1 MLDKIFITLYCII
14 ILLVPER
21 LNLMGITYSK
31 LLLII
36 TVGLLIYKI
45 FYKKEK
51 IKFEK
56 NFLSYLSIGLIVFS
70 CWVFAVNL
78 FYLIIN
84 RQFILTNFF
93 EVLRPLLYVATI
105 LLINIY
111 SRSDEIKKYLKK
123 LFIILVVVNCI
134 VAISQR
140 YNPFNINELYIRFI
154 APTQY
159 HTLVGN
165 YPDPRVVG
173 LTSNPNDF
181 GFLLSISSLITAYEI
196 IINKK
201 KKYLYLFLLEYITLF
216 MTMSRTS
223 FVCNIFMLVVFVS
236 IYFFKS
242 KGLKKTILP
251 VLTLLVLCF
260 SSLFILPD
268 KITWRIK
275 QLIDISGLT
284 SWISRVEHSNENFH
298 EIFSPDKIPDS
309 SKPDDEIKESYLDVN
324 VPREVKIMIGV
335 GSDKLKQYG
344 LVYDNEY
351 LVIIYRYGIIGL
363 IIYLSIYLLPLSKI
377 NKQKD
382 GNFALYI
389 ALFSGMLLYMYPASI
404 YHSYKLFIISCFV
417 ISLYFEE
424 KNYPKNKKN
433 VLMISTYFPPF
444 GGVGVFRVT
453 KFVKYLKRKKYNP
466 IVVTVDDKLVVN
478 EDKSLLKDINDCDV
492 YRLEFKSS
500 RKLAKDFYYALKE
513 LIEPIIA
520 KNEPSVVFV
529 TGGPF
534 YVLPIGR
541 YLYDKY
547 QIPYII
553 DLRDPWSFQK
563 NNGGIKAKIITIK
576 NKALE
581 KYTFKKAS
589 YVCCVNET
597 MTTEYKKLYPKYE
610 SKFVTITNGYDE
622 DDFKEIIPIE
632 FKQFSIV
639 YTGKFEVS
647 AGFRDPSILFKVI
660 KSLKDEGINIKFI
673 HVGNR
678 ENRVIELAEKYGI
691 LENCEFVGFKSYEES
706 LRYCKGANIQILITG
721 NESSE
726 MTTKIFDYMGCKNP
740 IIAIT
745 NKNNELYKICKN
757 NESIYVVG
765 HNETEKLK
773 EIILKIKNDSNK
785 IVINNSFT
793 RKKLTDELI
802 KLIEQINKEQK

>member
-1 MLDKIFITLYCII
+1 MLDKVFVTLYCII
-14 ILLVPER
+14 ILLVPES
-21 LNLMGITYSK
+21 LNLVGVTYSK
-31 LLLII
+31 LLLIM
-36 TVGLLIYKI
+36 TLGLLFYKI
-45 FYKKEK
+45 LYKKEK
-51 IKFEK
+51 IKFQK
-56 NFLSYLSIGLIVFS
+56 NFLSYFSISLIIFS
-70 CWVFAVNL
+70 CWTFAVNV
-78 FYLIIN
+78 FYLFVN
-84 RQFILTNFF
+84 KQFILSNFF
-93 EVLRPLLYVATI
+93 EVLRPILYVSTI
-105 LLINIY
+105 LLVNIY

-140 YNPFNINELYIRFI
+140 YNPFNINELYVKFI

-173 LTSNPNDF
+173 LTGNPNVF
-181 GFLLSISSLITAYEI
+181 GLLLSIGILVTTYEI
-196 IINKK
+196 IVSKK
-201 KKYLYLFLLEYITLF
+201 KKYLILFLLEYITLF

-223 FVCNIFMLVVFVS
+223 FVCNIFMLMIF
-236 IYFFKS
+236 IFAYYFKS
-242 KGLKKTILP
+242 KGFKKTIVP
-251 VLTLLVLCF
+251 VLTLVVFCF

-284 SWISRVEHSNENFH
+284 SWISRVEHSSDNFH
-298 EIFSPDKIPDS
+298 EIFSPEPIEP
-309 SKPDDEIKESYLDVN
+309 SKPDSDKEENEYLDVQ
-324 VPREVKIMIGV
+324 VSRELKIMIGV

-363 IIYLSIYLLPLSKI
+363 VIYLLIYLLPLLKL
-377 NKQKD
+377 NQQKD
-382 GNFALYI
+382 GIFALFI
-389 ALFSGMLLYMYPASI
+389 SLFLGALIYMYPAAI
-404 YHSYKLFIISCFV
+404 YHSYKLFIVLCFV
-417 ISLYFEE
+417 LALYFEE

-576 NKALE
+576 NKIFE
-581 KYTFKKAS
+581 KYTFSKAS
-589 YVCCVNET
+589 YICCVNET
-597 MTTEYKKLYPKYE
+597 MTDEYKKLYPKYE

-622 DDFKEIIPIE
+622 EDFEKIIPIK

-647 AGFRDPSILFKVI
+647 AGFRDPSIVFKVI
-660 KSLKDEGINIKFI
+660 KNLRNEGINIKFI

-678 ENRVIELAEKYGI
+678 ENRVVELAKKYGI
-691 LENCEFVGFKSYEES
+691 FENCEFVGFKSYEES
-706 LRYCKGANIQILITG
+706 LSYCKGADIQILITG
-721 NESSE
+721 NEKSE
-726 MTTKIFDYMGCKNP
+726 MITKIFDYMGCKNP

-745 NKNNELYKICKN
+745 NKDNELYKICKN
-757 NESIYVVG
+757 NQSIYVVG
-765 HNETEKLK
+765 HNETKKLK
-773 EIILKIKNDSNK
+773 EIILKIKNNNIK
-785 IVINNSFT
+785 PIVNNGFT
-793 RKKLTDELI
+793 REMLTEQLI
-802 KLIEQINKEQK
+802 KLIEKVNKEQ